1 MAETL
6 ESTNAMPEIQ
16 KRRLAAAA
24 RYQKAPPVSEKRAA
38 TGEVLVV
45 EDTPDIRRLMK
56 IVLETFGM
64 QVTMLGDG
72 QSAADMIE
80 RKQAPDLVIMD
91 RMLPYVS
98 GDKLLEKIRANAQW
112 HEVPVV
118 VVSANAR
125 GSDVAESLHS
135 GANDYVTKPFN
146 SKHFMEVVSRY
157 V

>member
-6 ESTNAMPEIQ
+6 ESPTVIPEIQ
-16 KRRLAAAA
+16 RRRLAAAA
-24 RYQKAPPVSEKRAA
+24 RFKSPLSRTRRAG

-56 IVLETFGM
+56 IVLENFGM
-64 QVTMLGDG
+64 RVTMLGDG
-72 QSAADMIE
+72 QSAADLIE
-80 RKQAPDLVIMD
+80 MVPAPDLVIMD

-98 GDKLLEKIRANAQW
+98 GDQLIDKIRADQQW
-112 HEVPVV
+112 ASVPVV
-118 VVSANAR
+118 VVSAKAR

-157 V
+157 I

>member
-1 MAETL
+1 MVETL
-6 ESTNAMPEIQ
+6 ESPNVMPEIQ

-24 RYQKAPPVSEKRAA
+24 RYKKAPPVREKRGG

-72 QSAADMIE
+72 QSAADMIDMN
-80 RKQAPDLVIMD
+80 QAPDLVIMD

-98 GDKLLEKIRANAQW
+98 GDKLIEKIRADQEWN
-112 HEVPVV
+112 EVPVV
-118 VVSANAR
+118 VVSAKAR

>member
-1 MAETL
+1 MAATL
-6 ESTNAMPEIQ
+6 ESPTDFPEIQ

-24 RYQKAPPVSEKRAA
+24 RSNSHPSNRLRKS

-64 QVTMLGDG
+64 RVTMLGDG
-72 QSAADMIE
+72 QSAADMIDMN
-80 RKQAPDLVIMD
+80 QAPDLVIMD

-98 GDKLLEKIRANAQW
+98 GDLLIEKIRADQEW
-112 HEVPVV
+112 SEVPVI
-118 VVSANAR
+118 VVSAKAR

-146 SKHFMEVVSRY
+146 SKHFMEVVGRY